1 MPEIRKSL
9 LESGS
14 LESPELISLLVHST
28 DVLCLDLSGDH
39 ASYRSFSKRVQRL
52 IKKWRE
58 FFPFCPNLFCIYRY
72 SLMIYPRKKE
82 EEAERK
88 WKEKERKRT
97 PLAYSFKLV
106 I

>member
-1 MPEIRKSL
+1 
-9 LESGS
+9 
-14 LESPELISLLVHST
+14 
-28 DVLCLDLSGDH
+28 
-39 ASYRSFSKRVQRL
+39 
-52 IKKWRE
+52 
-58 FFPFCPNLFCIYRY
+58 
-72 SLMIYPRKKE
+72 MIYPRKKE